1 MALTTA
7 LLIGGAAAAALGSTA
22 GAIGSAVN
30 NRKAQ
35 EERTRSYNEAR
46 DFLSTQYYR
55 DPLSTIGNRALLK
68 SMDQRLREQNEALEN
83 RAIAGG
89 ATMENQ
95 LAARKANNETM
106 SNVYT
111 NLLMGEDARRD
122 AINQQKLQLDQD
134 YSRGTQASYLQ
145 NAQNWQAWG
154 TQMAQTGMSAATSGL
169 LLGGGNIGSILGK
182 APTFGAVKNGVSA
195 IPSATKMLG
204 NQVTGPTAGLA
215 GGLAGYDAWK
225 KSRGIG

>member
-7 LLIGGAAAAALGSTA
+7 LLIGGAAATIAGSTA

-35 EERTRSYNEAR
+35 EERTRIYNQSR
-46 DFLSTQYYR
+46 NFLSSEYYR
-55 DPLSTIGNRALLK
+55 DPLSTVGNRALLK
-68 SMDQRLREQNEALEN
+68 TMDQRLRDQNDALEN
-83 RAIAGG
+83 RAVAGG

-106 SNVYT
+106 SNVYS
-111 NLLMGEDARRD
+111 NLLMGEDARRQ

-145 NAQNWQAWG
+145 SAHDWQSWG
-154 TQMAQTGMSAATSGL
+154 AQMAQAGLSVASSGL
-169 LLGGGNIGSILGK
+169 LLGGGSLG
-182 APTFGAVKNGVSA
+182 ALKNGVSA
-195 IPSATKMLG
+195 VPSATNMLG
-204 NQVTGPTAGLA
+204 NQVTGAPTGLV
-215 GGLAGYDAWK
+215 GGLAGV
-225 KSRGIG
+225 R

>member
-95 LAARKANNETM
+95 LAARKANSETM
-106 SNVYT
+106 GRVYT

-122 AINQQKLQLDQD
+122 AINQQRLKLDQE
-134 YSRGTQASYLQ
+134 YSRGTQASYLE
-145 NAQNWQAWG
+145 NAKDWQAWG
-154 TQMAQTGMSAATSGL
+154 TQMAQTGMSLASAG
-169 LLGGGNIGSILGK
+169 LLGGAGS
-182 APTFGAVKNGVSA
+182 AAGAVGASA
-195 IPSATKMLG
+195 GSGTQFAPLAPARSVG
-204 NQVTGPTAGLA
+204 SGLV
-215 GGLAGYDAWK
+215 K
-225 KSRGIG
+225 V

>member
-22 GAIGSAVN
+22 GSIGSAVN

-35 EERTRSYNEAR
+35 EERTRSHNEAR

-55 DPLSTIGNRALLK
+55 DPLSTVGNRAILK

-95 LAARKANNETM
+95 LAARKSNNETM
-106 SNVYT
+106 GRVYT

-122 AINQQKLQLDQD
+122 AINQQRLKLDQE
-134 YSRGTQASYLQ
+134 YSRGTHASYLQ
-145 NAQNWQAWG
+145 NAQYWQAWG
-154 TQMAQTGMSAATSGL
+154 AQMAQTGMSLASAGL
-169 LLGGGNIGSILGK
+169 LSGGGLDK
-182 APTFGAVKNGVSA
+182 APTFGDVKNGLGA
-195 IPSATKMLG
+195 ISSATSMPG
-204 NQVTGPTAGLA
+204 NQVTGPGL

>member
-1 MALTTA
+1 MGLTTA
-7 LLIGGAAAAALGSTA
+7 LLIGGAAAAAIGSTA
-22 GAIGSAVN
+22 GSIGSAVN

-106 SNVYT
+106 GRVYT

-122 AINQQKLQLDQD
+122 AINQQRLKLDQE
-134 YSRGTQASYLQ
+134 YSRGTQASYLE
-145 NAQNWQAWG
+145 NAKDWQAWG
-154 TQMAQTGMSAATSGL
+154 TQMAQTGMSLASAG
-169 LLGGGNIGSILGK
+169 LLGGAGS
-182 APTFGAVKNGVSA
+182 AAGAVGASA
-195 IPSATKMLG
+195 GSGTQFAPLAPARSVG
-204 NQVTGPTAGLA
+204 SGLV
-215 GGLAGYDAWK
+215 K
-225 KSRGIG
+225 V

>member
-1 MALTTA
+1 MGLTTA

-22 GAIGSAVN
+22 GAVGSAVN

-35 EERTRSYNEAR
+35 DERTRSYNEAR
-46 DFLSTQYYR
+46 DFLNTQYYR

-95 LAARKANNETM
+95 LAARKSNNETM
-106 SNVYT
+106 GRVYT

-122 AINQQKLQLDQD
+122 AINQQKLQLDQE

-154 TQMAQTGMSAATSGL
+154 TQMAQTGMSLASAGL
-169 LLGGGNIGSILGK
+169 LQGGSLPN
-182 APTFGAVKNGVSA
+182 VKGVSSSLPGSVA
-195 IPSATKMLG
+195 LRNNPITAGNGLG
-204 NQVTGPTAGLA
+204 QVSGPGLA

>member
-1 MALTTA
+1 MGLTAA
-7 LLIGGAAAAALGSTA
+7 LLIGGAAAAAIGSTA
-22 GAIGSAVN
+22 GSIGSAVN

-95 LAARKANNETM
+95 LAARKANSETM
-106 SNVYT
+106 GRVYT

-122 AINQQKLQLDQD
+122 AINQQRLKLDQE
-134 YSRGTQASYLQ
+134 YSRGTQASYLE

-154 TQMAQTGMSAATSGL
+154 TQMAQTGMSLASAG
-169 LLGGGNIGSILGK
+169 LLGGAGS
-182 APTFGAVKNGVSA
+182 AAGAVGASA
-195 IPSATKMLG
+195 GSGTQFAPLAPARSVG
-204 NQVTGPTAGLA
+204 SGLV
-215 GGLAGYDAWK
+215 K
-225 KSRGIG
+225 V

>member
-55 DPLSTIGNRALLK
+55 DPLSTVGNRAILK

-95 LAARKANNETM
+95 LAARKSNNETM
-106 SNVYT
+106 GRVYT

-122 AINQQKLQLDQD
+122 AINQQRLKLDQE

-145 NAQNWQAWG
+145 IAQDWQAWG
-154 TQMAQTGMSAATSGL
+154 AQMAQTGMSAATSGL
-169 LLGGGNIGSILGK
+169 LLDGGNIGSILGK
-182 APTFGAVKNGVSA
+182 APTFGDVKNGVSA
-195 IPSATKMLG
+195 IPSAKNMLG
-204 NQVTGPTAGLA
+204 NQVTGPTT
-215 GGLAGYDAWK
+215 GLAGYDAWK

>member
-1 MALTTA
+1 MGLTAA
-7 LLIGGAAAAALGSTA
+7 LLIGGAAAAAIGSTA
-22 GAIGSAVN
+22 GSIGSAVN

-95 LAARKANNETM
+95 LAARKANSETM
-106 SNVYT
+106 GRVYT

-122 AINQQKLQLDQD
+122 AINQQRLKLDQE
-134 YSRGTQASYLQ
+134 YSRGTQASYLE
-145 NAQNWQAWG
+145 NAKDWQAWG
-154 TQMAQTGMSAATSGL
+154 TQMAQTGMSLASAG
-169 LLGGGNIGSILGK
+169 LLGGAGS
-182 APTFGAVKNGVSA
+182 AAGAVGASA
-195 IPSATKMLG
+195 GSGTQFAPLAPARSVG
-204 NQVTGPTAGLA
+204 SGLV
-215 GGLAGYDAWK
+215 K
-225 KSRGIG
+225 V

>member
-1 MALTTA
+1 MVLTTA

-22 GAIGSAVN
+22 GAIGSSVN

-55 DPLSTIGNRALLK
+55 DPLSTVGNRAILK

-95 LAARKANNETM
+95 LAARKSNNETM
-106 SNVYT
+106 GRVYT

-122 AINQQKLQLDQD
+122 AINQQRLKLDQE

-154 TQMAQTGMSAATSGL
+154 AQMAQTGMSLASTGL
-169 LLGGGNIGSILGK
+169 LETIGPAK
-182 APTFGAVKNGVSA
+182 TFGDVNPITA
-195 IPSATKMLG
+195 IASNNSLG
-204 NQVTGPTAGLA
+204 NKVTGPTTGLA

>member
-7 LLIGGAAAAALGSTA
+7 LLIGGAAAAAIGSTA

-35 EERTRSYNEAR
+35 DERTRMYNQSRA
-46 DFLSTQYYR
+46 FLDTQYYR
-55 DPLSTIGNRALLK
+55 DPLSSVGNRAILK
-68 SMDQRLREQNEALEN
+68 TMDQRLRDQNDALQN
-83 RAIAGG
+83 RAVAGG

-106 SNVYT
+106 SNVYS
-111 NLLMGEDARRD
+111 NLLMGEDARRQ

-154 TQMAQTGMSAATSGL
+154 AQMGQAGLSLASAG
-169 LLGGGNIGSILGK
+169 LLGGAGSAAGAAGAASGASGANVSQILAQNKAYLNGLQAAGADFSKWGGAAGIAANI
-182 APTFGAVKNGVSA
+182 
-195 IPSATKMLG
+195 
-204 NQVTGPTAGLA
+204 LA
-215 GGLAGYDAWK
+215 GN
-225 KSRGIG
+225 

>member
-7 LLIGGAAAAALGSTA
+7 LLIGGAAAAIAGSTA

-35 EERTRSYNEAR
+35 QERTRIYDKSR
-46 DFLSTQYYR
+46 SFLDSQYYR
-55 DPLSTIGNRALLK
+55 DPLSTTGNRALLK
-68 SMDQRLREQNEALEN
+68 SMDQRLRDQNEALEN
-83 RAIAGG
+83 RAVAGG

-122 AINQQKLQLDQD
+122 AINQQKLQLDQQ
-134 YSRGTQASYLQ
+134 YSQGVQESYLQ
-145 NAQNWQAWG
+145 NAQNWQSWG
-154 TQMAQTGMSAATSGL
+154 TQMAQAGMNLASAGL
-169 LLGGGNIGSILGK
+169 LSGGSLPKVTGISTGSIPASVALRNN
-182 APTFGAVKNGVSA
+182 P
-195 IPSATKMLG
+195 L
-204 NQVTGPTAGLA
+204 TAGNGLGQVIGPAA
-215 GGLAGYDAWK
+215 GGLVGRPW
-225 KSRGIG
+225 